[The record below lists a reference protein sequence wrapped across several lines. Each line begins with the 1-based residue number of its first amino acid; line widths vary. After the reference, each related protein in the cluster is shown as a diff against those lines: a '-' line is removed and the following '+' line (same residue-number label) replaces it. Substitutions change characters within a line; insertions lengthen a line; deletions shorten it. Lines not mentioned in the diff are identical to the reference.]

1 MHSLLLMDLILGGL
15 LLNSLSELYIA
26 TWETLLSSSWWP
38 IVSVERVSMKGWIE
52 FCIADPKMSCFAG
65 TPIIPTLTR
74 CKKQISWNLPKTST
88 LQTSQCAGLIIQ
100 STVLETV
107 YSVSYLLNPYLSAK
121 LRDKRGKQDT
131 APAFRT
137 IMIHSRGDQV
147 KCGGGIWVLRPG
159 QGPPAKWL
167 PSDINKREHIKETQ
181 KGLCW
186 ERQLQET
193 PRSFQNSPLSQEQSA
208 SHLQLLRKMTSHLQ
222 LLLNQDPPRPSIQ
235 DTFWVL
241 PLDDLNSP
249 DLSLCST
256 SF

>member
-1 MHSLLLMDLILGGL
+1 MRSLLLMDLILGGL

-38 IVSVERVSMKGWIE
+38 TVSVERVSMKGWIE
-52 FCIADPKMSCFAG
+52 FCIADPKTSCFAG

-74 CKKQISWNLPKTST
+74 CKKTNILKSAQNKHTASKSMHWAYYSIH
-88 LQTSQCAGLIIQ
+88 CARDCLFNKF
-100 STVLETV
+100 SLK
-107 YSVSYLLNPYLSAK
+107 SLLSAK
-121 LRDKRGKQDT
+121 LRDTGKQDT
-131 APAFRT
+131 ALAFRT

-167 PSDINKREHIKETQ
+167 PLDIKKREHIKETQ

-193 PRSFQNSPLSQEQSA
+193 EG
-208 SHLQLLRKMTSHLQ
+208 
-222 LLLNQDPPRPSIQ
+222 
-235 DTFWVL
+235 
-241 PLDDLNSP
+241 
-249 DLSLCST
+249 
-256 SF
+256 